1 MKKTIS
7 ILLIGAIPAFV
18 LAGGGDGTEQHK
30 HAEEPTEHATEQHE
44 HATEP
49 HKHASEKHDDA
60 KKEHGHGG
68 DMGHGEHEVDTG
80 RPGDPANVSRTIE
93 VTMDDTMRFTP
104 DQFNIKPGETLRFAV
119 RNIGVLSHEMVI
131 GSMAE
136 LKEHAEMMRAMP
148 TMQHAESNMLTLAP
162 GQSGDIIWQFG
173 EPGTIDVACLVP
185 GHLEAGMKGVIEVE

>member
-1 MKKTIS
+1 MKKMIS
-7 ILLIGAIPAFV
+7 ILLIGALPALV

-30 HAEEPTEHATEQHE
+30 HAEEPIERAAEQHE
-44 HATEP
+44 HAAEQ
-49 HKHASEKHDDA
+49 HNDA
-60 KKEHGHGG
+60 KKEHGHGSG
-68 DMGHGEHEVDTG
+68 MGHGEHKVDTG

-104 DQFNIKPGETLRFAV
+104 SQFKIKSGETLRFAV
-119 RNIGVLSHEMVI
+119 RNNGVLSHEMVI

-136 LKEHAEMMRAMP
+136 LKEHAEMMRTMP
-148 TMQHAESNMLTLAP
+148 NMQHAESNMLTLDP

-185 GHLEAGMKGVIEVE
+185 GHLEAGMKGLIEVE